1 MHRHRCT
8 ELCSA
13 MPLPHVI
20 MFASRTPSRLFS
32 ALCTLRHGW
41 SQHGQGM
48 VCLVTTYDLEVN
60 NGKSFELSVM

>member
-1 MHRHRCT
+1 
-8 ELCSA
+8 

-32 ALCTLRHGW
+32 ALCTLSSAVHTPPW
-41 SQHGQGM
+41 LVSAWTGM

-60 NGKSFELSVM
+60 NGKPFELPVM